1 MKGSRGLIKPKSTK
15 VRPDLVG
22 TGSSSMLTVLSPHQ
36 QALHQQQVSGVGQS
50 TKDLSFLK

>member
-36 QALHQQQVSGVGQS
+36 QALHQQQVLGVGQS